1 VKRFLKVLLWIAG
14 AAGLVLLVLFVG
26 AMFERQAE
34 LAQMSDE
41 DKAELRQK
49 LVDGELGADGLAE
62 DAGAE
67 SGARSAVVDILARI
81 KSPTVLR
88 YGGIAL
94 GAVLLVWLAVWLVR
108 FRRTLAERKR
118 KKAAE
123 DQLDQALDKIEQ
135 DIEAGPGSKR
145 RKGAEPESAA
155 PAKPPFWARWMKKK
169 APAVSTDDAD
179 IMPWEIAEED
189 EAPTSGGEVAAVD
202 PTPSM
207 ELESYS
213 ARGKPSKQID
223 RPAEKLLGS
232 GAATGLDDGGRG
244 ARPFTPDSQPAVE
257 DPYFLSE
264 TSIQTVGS
272 SGGGG
277 FRPRDLEAA
286 QRLLSK
292 HMTRSIGQI
301 GASLSLDR
309 TAQLVAVAEAA
320 VRSRPELDQ
329 SRRAH
334 LPIEVRLAI
343 RLAEEVGRQGR
354 PGEEDDLAQ
363 VMVDVVLGLQEEG

>member
-1 VKRFLKVLLWIAG
+1 MKRFLKVLLWIVG
-14 AAGLVLLVLFVG
+14 AAGLVLLVLFAG

-34 LAQMSDE
+34 LAKMSDE

-49 LVDGELGADGLAE
+49 LVDGELGTDEPVE

-88 YGGIAL
+88 YGGISL
-94 GAVLLVWLAVWLVR
+94 GAVLLVWLAVGLVR
-108 FRRTLAERKR
+108 FRRTLAERRR
-118 KKAAE
+118 KKAAG

-135 DIEAGPGSKR
+135 DIEAGPGGKR

-155 PAKPPFWARWMKKK
+155 PAKPPFWARWTKKK
-169 APAVSTDDAD
+169 KPAVSTADAD
-179 IMPWEIAEED
+179 IMPWETAEED
-189 EAPTSGGEVAAVD
+189 EAPTSGGEVAAVA

-213 ARGKPSKQID
+213 ARGKPSKTID

-232 GAATGLDDGGRG
+232 GAATVLDDGGRG
-244 ARPFTPDSQPAVE
+244 ARPFTPDSQPAAE
-257 DPYFLSE
+257 DPYFPSE
-264 TSIQTVGS
+264 NSIQAVGS
-272 SGGGG
+272 SGGG

-301 GASLSLDR
+301 GASLSIDR

-343 RLAEEVGRQGR
+343 RLAEEIGRQGR
-354 PGEEDDLAQ
+354 PGEDKDLAQ